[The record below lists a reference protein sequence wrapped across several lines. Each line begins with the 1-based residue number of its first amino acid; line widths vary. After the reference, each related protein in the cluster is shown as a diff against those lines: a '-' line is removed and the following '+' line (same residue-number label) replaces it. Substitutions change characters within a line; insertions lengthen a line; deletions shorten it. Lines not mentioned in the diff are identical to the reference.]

1 MQLLGCLLV
10 KYLVLWETAKLF
22 YRVTM
27 SSHNPSAMCK
37 WASYSASVPVFGVPT
52 FF

>member
-37 WASYSASVPVFGVPT
+37 WSSYSASVPVFGVPT
-52 FF
+52 F